1 MDERYIT
8 STANPLIKRVRALA
22 QRKHRQAAGAF
33 VVEGI
38 RPVWQAVESAVGVET
53 LILAPELLTS
63 EPAWELVERQRASGT
78 RVVQV
83 SRGVFES
90 FAERDHPS
98 GLAAIARIARRSLD
112 DLVVAPRSLFVAL
125 HEAGN
130 PGNLGTILRT
140 MDAVGA
146 SGLITIGDATDP
158 YHPTAVKAS
167 MGALFTVPLVQVAGI
182 DEVLAWS
189 HGRGIGVVTTSSQAA
204 HPHWSVA
211 YPQSCLLL
219 FGSEGEGLSPG
230 LLAQGDLAVHIP
242 MTGQVDSLNL
252 AVAAGIL
259 LYEVRRGQAG

>member
-22 QRKHRQAAGAF
+22 QRKYRRAEGAF

-38 RPVWQAVESAVGVET
+38 RPVWQAVESAAGVET
-53 LILAPELLTS
+53 LLLAPELLAS
-63 EPAWELVERQRASGT
+63 EPARELVERQRASGT
-78 RVVQV
+78 RVVHV

-90 FAERDHPS
+90 FAEREHPS
-98 GLAAIARIARRSLD
+98 GLAAIVRIARRRLD

-182 DEVLAWS
+182 DEVLAWC
-189 HGRGIGVVTTSSQAA
+189 HGHGIGVVATSSQAA
-204 HPHWSVA
+204 QSHWSVA

-259 LYEVRRGQAG
+259 LYEVRRGQAR